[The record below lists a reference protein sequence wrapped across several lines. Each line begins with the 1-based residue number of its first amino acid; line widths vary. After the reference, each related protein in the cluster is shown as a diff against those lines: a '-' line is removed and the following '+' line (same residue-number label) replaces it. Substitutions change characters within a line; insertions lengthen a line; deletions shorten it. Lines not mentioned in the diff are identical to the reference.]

1 MNETANSTFQV
12 KTAYRGVSALAA
24 ELGVSRFHLSRV
36 LNGHRFAGE
45 RLAGELA
52 ARGVSV
58 KVRGNETSSTSP
70 ADRTHESA
78 RVGLPAGETSSQ
90 PHRGAGRSAETPKA
104 EGHARDWPEAERVG
118 NAGNL
123 NAAQAAPTVTALPSR
138 PTDEPSI
145 AVTGARARD
154 TATGTTP

>member
-1 MNETANSTFQV
+1 MNETTNTTFQV

-52 ARGVSV
+52 ARGVPV
-58 KVRGNETSSTSP
+58 KVRSSSKTSTSP
-70 ADRTHESA
+70 ARRAPESA

-90 PHRGAGRSAETPKA
+90 SMPTLGLAVAQPVPDRQDENSTSGDSRECP
-104 EGHARDWPEAERVG
+104 AR
-118 NAGNL
+118 
-123 NAAQAAPTVTALPSR
+123 
-138 PTDEPSI
+138 
-145 AVTGARARD
+145 
-154 TATGTTP
+154 